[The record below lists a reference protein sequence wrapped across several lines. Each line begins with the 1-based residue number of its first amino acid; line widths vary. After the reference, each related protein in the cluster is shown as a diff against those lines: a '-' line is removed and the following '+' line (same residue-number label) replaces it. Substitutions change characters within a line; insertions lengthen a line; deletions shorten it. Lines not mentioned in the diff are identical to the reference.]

1 MVDTLREIIRG
12 ALERLTLQ
20 LRTDL
25 PPFLAALI
33 ILAAAF
39 AAAWFCRWLV
49 TRIFKGIEVDRWL
62 RRSGLPEVLHLSGHM
77 RTSRIAAR
85 AAFWSVLVVGFL
97 LAINVFGSQFTSH
110 IVESAVLL
118 LPRIV
123 MGGAIVLGGLWMA
136 QYLGRG
142 TLIWAVNEDLPSPR
156 KLAMA
161 VRSMVTFAAVVIAAE
176 IVNFAPAVFFAAFV
190 LVVGGIV
197 LTASLALGLGARDT
211 VRRYLERRETAPAQH
226 NGEPSGVRSLWEH
239 L

>member
-1 MVDTLREIIRG
+1 M
-12 ALERLTLQ
+12 
-20 LRTDL
+20 
-25 PPFLAALI
+25 
-33 ILAAAF
+33 
-39 AAAWFCRWLV
+39 
-49 TRIFKGIEVDRWL
+49 
-62 RRSGLPEVLHLSGHM
+62 
-77 RTSRIAAR
+77 
-85 AAFWSVLVVGFL
+85 
-97 LAINVFGSQFTSH
+97 
-110 IVESAVLL
+110 
-118 LPRIV
+118 
-123 MGGAIVLGGLWMA
+123 LGGLWMA

-190 LVVGGIV
+190 LVVGGVV

-226 NGEPSGVRSLWEH
+226 NGEPSGARSLWEH